1 MSDPVSLTIDGREV
15 SVPAGTTILGACEQ
29 LGVDTPTLCWGQTL
43 IPQNA
48 CRVCVVE
55 LEGARVLVPACQRR
69 VEAGMRIRTD
79 SERVRHSRKL
89 VLEFL
94 ASSVDVS
101 TAPTLQ
107 AYLRRYDGRPERFAG
122 RTVATPPKL
131 DNETYVRDYAKCI
144 LCYKCVQACG
154 FEWQNTFAIAVA
166 GRGFGARIATEYETP
181 LPDSACVYCGNC
193 IAVCPTGALVGRAE
207 FDLRQAAR
215 WDEDAQTRTDTICP
229 YCGVGCV
236 LTLHVQDNRIVKVT
250 SPFDHDVTR
259 GNLCVKGR
267 FGWAYVHATGEDP
280 APPRADQ
287 PPRPTKPTST
297 ASTDPSGGG

>member
-1 MSDPVSLTIDGREV
+1 MSEPITLTIDGREV

-29 LGVDTPTLCWGQTL
+29 LGIDTPTLCWGQTL

-55 LEGARVLVPACQRR
+55 LESARVLVPACQRR
-69 VEAGMRIRTD
+69 AEPGMRIQTD

-89 VLEFL
+89 VLEL
-94 ASSVDVS
+94 LGSSVDVS

-107 AYLRRYDGRPERFAG
+107 AYLRRYDGHPERFAG
-122 RTVATPPKL
+122 GRTVAAPPTL
-131 DNETYVRDYAKCI
+131 DNEAYVRDYAKCI

-215 WDEDAQTRTDTICP
+215 WNEDAQTRTDTVCP
-229 YCGVGCV
+229 YCGVGCL

-267 FGWAYVHATGEDP
+267 FGWAYVHATGEEAP
-280 APPRADQ
+280 APA
-287 PPRPTKPTST
+287 
-297 ASTDPSGGG
+297 ADPSGRLKSTDIPSGAA

>member
-1 MSDPVSLTIDGREV
+1 MSETVRLTIDGQEV
-15 SVPAGTTILGACEQ
+15 GVSPGTTLLGACQ
-29 LGVDTPTLCWGQTL
+29 RLGIDTPTLCWGQTL

-55 LEGARVLVPACQRR
+55 LEGARVLVPACQRQA
-69 VEAGMRIRTD
+69 EAGMRITTD
-79 SERVRHSRKL
+79 SERVRHARKL

-101 TAPTLQ
+101 TAPAFQ
-107 AYLRRYDGRPERFAG
+107 AYLRRYDGHPERFAGG

-131 DNETYVRDYAKCI
+131 DNEAYVRDYAKCI

-154 FEWQNTFAIAVA
+154 AEWQNTFAIAVA
-166 GRGFGARIATEYETP
+166 GRGFGARIATEYEAP

-215 WDEDAQTRTDTICP
+215 WNEAAQTRTDTVCP

-267 FGWAYVHATGEDP
+267 FGWAYVHAIEEG
-280 APPRADQ
+280 PPGRRAD
-287 PPRPTKPTST
+287 PERPERSEG
-297 ASTDPSGGG
+297 ASGPE

>member
-1 MSDPVSLTIDGREV
+1 MSDPVTLTIDGREV
-15 SVPAGTTILGACEQ
+15 SVAPGTTILGACER
-29 LGVDTPTLCWGQTL
+29 LGIDTPTLCWGQTL

-69 VEAGMRIRTD
+69 VEPGMRIRTD
-79 SERVRHSRKL
+79 SARVRHSRKL
-89 VLEFL
+89 VLELL

-107 AYLRRYDGRPERFAG
+107 AYLRRYDGHPERFAGG

-131 DNETYVRDYAKCI
+131 DNEAYIRDYAKCI

-154 FEWQNTFAIAVA
+154 FEWQNTFAIGVA
-166 GRGFGARIATEYETP
+166 GRGFGAHIATEYEAP

-215 WDEDAQTRTDTICP
+215 WNEAEQTRTDTVCP

-236 LTLHVQDNRIVKVT
+236 LTLHVQDNRIVKAT

-267 FGWAYVHATGEDP
+267 FGWAYVHATGAGTSADP
-280 APPRADQ
+280 VRSASDPTTADHPPDR
-287 PPRPTKPTST
+287 
-297 ASTDPSGGG
+297 